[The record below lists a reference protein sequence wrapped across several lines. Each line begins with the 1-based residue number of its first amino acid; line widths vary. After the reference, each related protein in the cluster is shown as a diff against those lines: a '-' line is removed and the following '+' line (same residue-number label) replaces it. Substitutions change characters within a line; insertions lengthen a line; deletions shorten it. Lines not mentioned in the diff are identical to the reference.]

1 MRIADLFQFII
12 ASAIE
17 HVRPKLYLII
27 SPAFYIVIY
36 SLKFH
41 LVPLVAIFQ
50 YTILTEGEARHL
62 QNPHSVIEN
71 A

>member
-17 HVRPKLYLII
+17 HVRLKLYLII
-27 SPAFYIVIY
+27 FPAFFIVIY

-41 LVPLVAIFQ
+41 LGAIFQ
-50 YTILTEGEARHL
+50 YTILTEVEARHL
-62 QNPHSVIEN
+62 QNPYSVIEN